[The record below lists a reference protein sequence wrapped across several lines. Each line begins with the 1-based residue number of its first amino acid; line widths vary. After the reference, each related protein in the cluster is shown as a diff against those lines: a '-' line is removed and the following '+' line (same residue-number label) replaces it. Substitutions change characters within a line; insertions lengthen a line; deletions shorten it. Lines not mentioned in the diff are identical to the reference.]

1 MSCRAGVQDDVERS
15 VRDQLYGERPAVDV
29 GPRRRAR
36 VGRRE
41 PAHLGRL
48 VGERYRLLG
57 RIGAGGMATVY
68 RARDVRLARD
78 VAVKIIAERFA
89 REPLFVRQFR
99 REAELC
105 ARLSHPNIVTV
116 LDAGV
121 VPRDFIVMELVEGMD
136 AGALLKRHGP
146 PTAGETAH
154 LVVQTCE
161 ALAHSHDH
169 GVIHQD
175 VSPHNIL
182 IRWPDAAVKLADFG
196 LASDCLNPTARRETG
211 GTPGYIA
218 PEVLGGESPSPRSD
232 LYSLGVVAYRLFA
245 GSTPAGPDDPEPTAP
260 HVAREAGPRS
270 AGRSLSTSSAC
281 AERSGPASHDRRAG
295 CAPGVGRGVPCRA
308 DPGPEGAG
316 RATATARARQQGDSR
331 RAAERRVAS
340 RSGSASS
347 TRKDM

>member
-1 MSCRAGVQDDVERS
+1 M
-15 VRDQLYGERPAVDV
+15 VD
-29 GPRRRAR
+29 R
-36 VGRRE
+36 V
-41 PAHLGRL
+41 
-48 VGERYRLLG
+48 
-57 RIGAGGMATVY
+57 GAGGMATVY

-105 ARLSHPNIVTV
+105 AGLSHPNIISV

-136 AGALLKRHGP
+136 AGTLLKRHGP
-146 PTAGETAH
+146 PTIGETAH

-161 ALAHSHDH
+161 ALAHAHDH

-245 GSTPAGPDDPEPTAP
+245 GSTPARPDDPEATAL
-260 HVAREAGPRS
+260 HVAGEAIGVPLAEVCPRLPRALS
-270 AGRSLSTSSAC
+270 EAVQRAMADEPDARQESVAKFRAELIRALRVPAGRQRQPALVSK
-281 AERSGPASHDRRAG
+281 AE
-295 CAPGVGRGVPCRA
+295 
-308 DPGPEGAG
+308 
-316 RATATARARQQGDSR
+316 
-331 RAAERRVAS
+331 AA
-340 RSGSASS
+340 
-347 TRKDM
+347 